1 MLLIPVIRQILI
13 SVPIGYSAEDAR
25 IGEQKV
31 EDQLRVKSPISGVVE
46 DEDRV
51 NLET

>member
-13 SVPIGYSAEDAR
+13 SVPTGYSAEDAGIR
-25 IGEQKV
+25 EEKV

-46 DEDRV
+46 DEDCV